1 MLKGIS
7 DAFAKR
13 VALVTGGS
21 RGIGRSTAL
30 RLAREGADVAI
41 SYASRS
47 REAEQVVAEIQA
59 VGRKALCVPCNVA
72 KPDDVARLVSQTRE
86 QLGPIDL
93 LAHCGAISNICDHS
107 ALSYDLWLETID
119 VNLNGAYLVVFAVKD
134 DMIAREFGRIVL
146 VSSVAALRPR
156 KMQIH
161 YASSKAGVIALTR
174 CCGEAFAPHNVRV
187 NCVAPGLIETE
198 MAHVIPDETMKR
210 IVGETPLGR
219 IGQPEEI
226 AAIIRF
232 LLSEES
238 SFMTGE
244 TISSS
249 GGRVTVP

>member
-1 MLKGIS
+1 MS
-7 DAFAKR
+7 DAFANR

-21 RGIGRSTAL
+21 RGIGRAAAL

-41 SYASRS
+41 SYVSRS
-47 REAEQVVAEIQA
+47 KEAEQVVAEIVA
-59 VGRKALCVPCNVA
+59 MGRRVICVVCNA
-72 KPDDVARLVSQTRE
+72 ANPDDVSRLVSQTRE
-86 QLGPIDL
+86 HLGPIDL
-93 LAHCGAISNICDHS
+93 LAHCGAISNLCDHT
-107 ALSYDLWLETID
+107 ALSYDRWLETID

-134 DMIAREFGRIVL
+134 EMIARNFGRIVL

-161 YASSKAGVIALTR
+161 YATSKAGVIAMTR
-174 CCGEAFAPHNVRV
+174 CCAEAFAPHNVRV

-198 MAHVIPDETMKR
+198 MARTLPDEAAKR
-210 IVGETPLGR
+210 LIADTPMGR

-226 AAIIRF
+226 SALIRL

-244 TISSS
+244 TLAAS
-249 GGRVTVP
+249 GGRVTLP